1 MPSET
6 PQIQV
11 NTEHYDFS
19 KYVSWERWSSY
30 WHQLHEIDTVRPNDV
45 LCIGIG
51 DDIVPS
57 ILQRKGYA
65 VSRFDFD
72 PRLEPDYVGGVG
84 DVRKS
89 VDNRIFDAVLCC
101 QVLEHQPFEKLAH
114 TLEQLLSI
122 TKSRLVVS
130 LPYSHVP
137 MLRLK
142 LRLYRSVFADLDLLV
157 QKFWKPWKFDGE
169 HYWEVGARE
178 FPMSRI
184 APLFHRQGFKTRH
197 FHAKENPYHLFL
209 VMDRL

>member
-1 MPSET
+1 MSNDT
-6 PQIQV
+6 PPIQV
-11 NTEHYDFS
+11 DPDHYDFS

-72 PRLEPDYVGGVG
+72 PTLEPDYVGCVD

-89 VDNRIFDAVLCC
+89 VDGRIFDAVLCC

-178 FPMSRI
+178 FSMSRI